1 MFPEFGDAGELGTGA
16 LMTYSGLQQI
26 LPTALR
32 NTYLV
37 RYSPAVPVGAERDLV
52 ASAVAPYSTRVDAR
66 PQDLVGLSRGDG
78 LIGVLTATLA
88 LLGFA
93 MLLHTLLAGTRR
105 FRRDFAVLRTLGLR
119 RPQVWATVAWQV
131 ATLVA
136 AALVIGVPVGVAAGR
151 VAWQDFATSLGLAAS
166 PVVTIGPLA
175 GVISGVLTI
184 AALAALTPALLAT
197 RDRPARALR
206 AA

>member
-1 MFPEFGDAGELGTGA
+1 M
-16 LMTYSGLQQI
+16 
-26 LPTALR
+26 
-32 NTYLV
+32 
-37 RYSPAVPVGAERDLV
+37 
-52 ASAVAPYSTRVDAR
+52 
-66 PQDLVGLSRGDG
+66 
-78 LIGVLTATLA
+78 
-88 LLGFA
+88 
-93 MLLHTLLAGTRR
+93 
-105 FRRDFAVLRTLGLR
+105 
-119 RPQVWATVAWQV
+119 AWQV

-136 AALVIGVPVGVAAGR
+136 AALVIGVPAGVAAGR

-175 GVISGVLTI
+175 GVIAGVLTI